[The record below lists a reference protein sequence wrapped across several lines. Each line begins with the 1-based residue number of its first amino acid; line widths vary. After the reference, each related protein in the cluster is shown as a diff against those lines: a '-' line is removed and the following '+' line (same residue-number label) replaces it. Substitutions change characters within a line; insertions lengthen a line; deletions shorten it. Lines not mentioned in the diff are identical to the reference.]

1 MCSFKHT
8 WLGLERCSSI
18 KNTDWSLGAGLAWF
32 PALIESQQLSLLPQS
47 LCVLWALHTHDI
59 VMHASKMSTHVKI
72 FKKKINTTAEKI
84 SNCNYY
90 NSVFILVRKFAVLA
104 KQVLYHNNVF
114 KLSSHFTIEPH
125 SRHRLQQDSCSLI
138 SGNIVS
144 LLKGA
149 AWGGGGTTHYPA
161 FLASIPHPE
170 LKRQCHISSTKL
182 FSH

>member
-1 MCSFKHT
+1 
-8 WLGLERCSSI
+8 
-18 KNTDWSLGAGLAWF
+18 
-32 PALIESQQLSLLPQS
+32 
-47 LCVLWALHTHDI
+47 
-59 VMHASKMSTHVKI
+59 MSTHVKI

-149 AWGGGGTTHYPA
+149 AWGGGGGDALPSLPGKYSTPRTQEAMPH
-161 FLASIPHPE
+161 FLY
-170 LKRQCHISSTKL
+170 KVV
-182 FSH
+182 FSLDRNYYTLQDICTD

>member
-1 MCSFKHT
+1 
-8 WLGLERCSSI
+8 
-18 KNTDWSLGAGLAWF
+18 
-32 PALIESQQLSLLPQS
+32 
-47 LCVLWALHTHDI
+47 
-59 VMHASKMSTHVKI
+59 MHASKMSTHVKI

-149 AWGGGGTTHYPA
+149 AWGGGGGRTTQPSWQVFHTQNSRGNATFPLQSC
-161 FLASIPHPE
+161 FLI
-170 LKRQCHISSTKL
+170 RQKL
-182 FSH
+182 LHTSRYMH